1 MDTLFIWML
10 SMAPSLSVLTGFDH
24 PLGEGE
30 GYSPIKV
37 TGAARQ
43 KMLRTPLKGTRILF
57 YGCVPNSFQPLRDTK
72 STTTNYITGTANFNS
87 NLKITCRHFV
97 LEDFLKVLSQ
107 ILPRQ
112 LLQQSF

>member
-1 MDTLFIWML
+1 MDTMFIWML

-43 KMLRTPLKGTRILF
+43 KMLRTPLKGTRILC
-57 YGCVPNSFQPLRDTK
+57 YGRVPNSFQPLRD
-72 STTTNYITGTANFNS
+72 N
-87 NLKITCRHFV
+87 
-97 LEDFLKVLSQ
+97 Q
-107 ILPRQ
+107 INNNKLYNWNCK
-112 LLQQSF
+112 F

>member
-1 MDTLFIWML
+1 MDTMFIWML

-43 KMLRTPLKGTRILF
+43 KMLRTPLKGTK
-57 YGCVPNSFQPLRDTK
+57 STRDTK

-97 LEDFLKVLSQ
+97 LKDFLKVLSQ

-112 LLQQSF
+112 L